1 MSLSGSQLLLLYL
14 CLFLGFVFFLWMVGG
29 WKSSRSQRRCKEKV
43 VCPVCGNPNDRE
55 HAWYSLRCRKC
66 GARRSLD
73 AVSAER
79 K

>member
-1 MSLSGSQLLLLYL
+1 
-14 CLFLGFVFFLWMVGG
+14 
-29 WKSSRSQRRCKEKV
+29 V